1 MQGKFESGPIIRQ
14 QQREPT
20 DPPAKAERFMLTQ
33 PAYSLADIVLQ
44 DSQSRAIQE
53 VLALA
58 RYDELIYRTWGLE
71 KVIKRGRGLKVN
83 LYGAPGT
90 GKTMAAHAIANE
102 LQQPVLEVSYAEI
115 ESKYVGETS
124 KNIVALFHAAKEENA
139 VLLFDEADALL
150 SKRVTEMHNSSDVS
164 VNQTRSVLLKLLD
177 EYEGVC
183 FFTTNFIRNYDPAFM
198 RRITRHI
205 YFGLPDEAQRE
216 RLWAHYLIDSL
227 PHNASPLELAK
238 KHPGVSGSDIANA
251 VLNAAIHAAAAQ
263 ADLISQQDLETA
275 VGDILLA
282 KQKNR
287 QGSVEARE
295 VSEEYVKAQLNGG
308 VQIQ

>member
-1 MQGKFESGPIIRQ
+1 MQKKFESGPI
-14 QQREPT
+14 QRPLHQENAAPSKGAEP
-20 DPPAKAERFMLTQ
+20 FLLTQ
-33 PAYSLADIVLQ
+33 PSYTLQDIVLQ
-44 DSQSRAIQE
+44 DSQAQAIQE

-58 RYDELIYRTWGLE
+58 RYEDLIYQTWGLE
-71 KVIKRGRGLKVN
+71 TVIKRGRGLKVN

-102 LQQPVLEVSYAEI
+102 LQRPILEVSYAEV
-115 ESKYVGETS
+115 ESKFVGETS
-124 KNIVALFHAAKEENA
+124 KNIVALFRAAERENA

-150 SKRVTEMHNSSDVS
+150 SKRVTEMHSSSDVS

-183 FFTTNFIRNYDPAFM
+183 LFTTNFIRNYDPAFM

-216 RLWAHYLIDSL
+216 RLWSHYLIKTL
-227 PHNASPLELAK
+227 PHHASALELAQ

-263 ADLISQQDLETA
+263 ADLILQQDLE
-275 VGDILLA
+275 VVVNDILLA
-282 KQKNR
+282 KQKNG
-287 QGSVEARE
+287 QETIETRE
-295 VSEEYVKAQLNGG
+295 VSEEYVKTQLKGG
-308 VQIQ
+308 VQLP